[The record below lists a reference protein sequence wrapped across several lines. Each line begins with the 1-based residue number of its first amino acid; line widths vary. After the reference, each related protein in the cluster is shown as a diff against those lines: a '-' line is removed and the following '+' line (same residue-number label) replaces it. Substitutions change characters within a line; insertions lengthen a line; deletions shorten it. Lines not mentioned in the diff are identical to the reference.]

1 MDSVL
6 SIVCIIFFAVLTH
19 YYIKG
24 YNTLRHHKY
33 NCKTLYI
40 PEDFDVDT
48 ALETVTGATRD
59 ELKKRALTLGAEQ
72 SFIDNESEIEIKKY
86 IIQTSISDS
95 HIMTEEIEDKIKQRE
110 KDRSKTR
117 QLSVGD
123 TFKINKQQVPQ
134 LNPNV
139 TVNALLKDFSE

>member
-6 SIVCIIFFAVLTH
+6 SIVCIIFFALLTH

-72 SFIDNESEIEIKKY
+72 SFVDNESEIEIKKY

-139 TVNALLKDFSE
+139 TINALLKDFSE

>member
-110 KDRSKTR
+110 KDRSKIR

-139 TVNALLKDFSE
+139 TVNDLLKDFSE

>member
-6 SIVCIIFFAVLTH
+6 SIVCIIFFALLTH

-48 ALETVTGATRD
+48 ALKTVTGATRD
-59 ELKKRALTLGAEQ
+59 ELKKRALTLGASQ
-72 SFIDNESEIEIKKY
+72 FFVNNESEIEIKKY

-95 HIMTEEIEDKIKQRE
+95 HIMTEDIEDKIKQRE
-110 KDRSKTR
+110 KDRSKER

-139 TVNALLKDFSE
+139 TIQALQQDFSE

>member
-1 MDSVL
+1 M
-6 SIVCIIFFAVLTH
+6 
-19 YYIKG
+19 
-24 YNTLRHHKY
+24 
-33 NCKTLYI
+33 
-40 PEDFDVDT
+40 
-48 ALETVTGATRD
+48 GAS
-59 ELKKRALTLGAEQ
+59 Q
-72 SFIDNESEIEIKKY
+72 SFVDNESEIEIKKY

-134 LNPNV
+134 LNPNI
-139 TVNALLKDFSE
+139 TIQALQQDFNE

>member
-6 SIVCIIFFAVLTH
+6 SIVCIIFFSILTH

-72 SFIDNESEIEIKKY
+72 SFVDNESEIEIKKY

-110 KDRSKTR
+110 KDRSKIR

-134 LNPNV
+134 LNPNI
-139 TVNALLKDFSE
+139 TINALQQDFTE

>member
-139 TVNALLKDFSE
+139 SVNDLLKDFSE

>member
-24 YNTLRHHKY
+24 YNTLRRHKY

-40 PEDFDVDT
+40 PEDFDVET

-72 SFIDNESEIEIKKY
+72 SFVDNESEIEIKKY

>member
-6 SIVCIIFFAVLTH
+6 SIVCIIFFAMLTH

-72 SFIDNESEIEIKKY
+72 SFVDNESDIEIKKY

-139 TVNALLKDFSE
+139 MINDLLKDFSE

>member
-72 SFIDNESEIEIKKY
+72 SFVDNESEIEIKKY

-110 KDRSKTR
+110 KDRSKER

-139 TVNALLKDFSE
+139 TIQALQQDFNE

>member
-6 SIVCIIFFAVLTH
+6 SIVCIIFFAFLTH

-24 YNTLRHHKY
+24 YNTLRHNKY

-59 ELKKRALTLGAEQ
+59 ELKKRALTLGATQ
-72 SFIDNESEIEIKKY
+72 SFVDNESEIEIKKY

-117 QLSVGD
+117 QLSLGD
-123 TFKINKQQVPQ
+123 TFKINKQQVSQ

-139 TVNALLKDFSE
+139 TINALLKDFSE

>member
-6 SIVCIIFFAVLTH
+6 SIVCIIFFALLTH

-24 YNTLRHHKY
+24 YNILRNHKY
-33 NCKTLYI
+33 DCKTLYI

-48 ALETVTGATRD
+48 ALETVSGATRD
-59 ELKKRALTLGAEQ
+59 ELKKRALTLGASQ
-72 SFIDNESEIEIKKY
+72 IFVDNESEIEIKKY

-110 KDRSKTR
+110 KDRSKER

-123 TFKINKQQVPQ
+123 TFNINKQQVPQ

-139 TVNALLKDFSE
+139 TIQALQQDFNE

>member
-6 SIVCIIFFAVLTH
+6 SIVCIIFFALLTH

-40 PEDFDVDT
+40 PEDFDVET

-72 SFIDNESEIEIKKY
+72 SFVDNESEIEIKKY
-86 IIQTSISDS
+86 IIQTSIDDS
-95 HIMTEEIEDKIKQRE
+95 HIMTEGIEDKIKKRE

-139 TVNALLKDFSE
+139 TINDLLKDFSE

>member
-24 YNTLRHHKY
+24 YNTLRRHKY

-139 TVNALLKDFSE
+139 TVNDLLKDFSE

>member
-6 SIVCIIFFAVLTH
+6 SIVCIIFFAILTH
-19 YYIKG
+19 YYING

-40 PEDFDVDT
+40 PEDFDVET
-48 ALETVTGATRD
+48 ALEMVTGATND

-72 SFIDNESEIEIKKY
+72 SFVDNESEIEIKKY

-139 TVNALLKDFSE
+139 MINDLLKDFSE

>member
-72 SFIDNESEIEIKKY
+72 SFVDNESEIEIKKY

-110 KDRSKTR
+110 KDRSKIR

-139 TVNALLKDFSE
+139 TINALLKDFSE

>member
-6 SIVCIIFFAVLTH
+6 SIVCIIFFALLTH

-48 ALETVTGATRD
+48 ALETVSGATRD
-59 ELKKRALTLGAEQ
+59 ELKKRALTLGASQ
-72 SFIDNESEIEIKKY
+72 IFVDNESEIEIKKY

-110 KDRSKTR
+110 KDRSKER

-123 TFKINKQQVPQ
+123 TFNINKQQVPQ

-139 TVNALLKDFSE
+139 TIQALQQDFNE